1 MGLTPL
7 EGAVMGTRCGDIDP
21 AIPVFMMK
29 MDNLSPDDMDRI
41 LNKKSGILGITG
53 RFTDRRDV
61 LGAANQ
67 GDRRCRLCLEIE
79 AYRLKKYIGSYF
91 AALERL
97 DAVVFTAG
105 VGENSWLIREK
116 ALDGL
121 ERLGIRLDRERN
133 RTAVGGGMESLITT
147 ADSPVKAFV
156 IPTNEELVFIEDVAA
171 ILDGSYTDHMKF
183 PYSFARPDF
192 ACH

>member
-1 MGLTPL
+1 
-7 EGAVMGTRCGDIDP
+7 
-21 AIPVFMMK
+21 
-29 MDNLSPDDMDRI
+29 MDRI